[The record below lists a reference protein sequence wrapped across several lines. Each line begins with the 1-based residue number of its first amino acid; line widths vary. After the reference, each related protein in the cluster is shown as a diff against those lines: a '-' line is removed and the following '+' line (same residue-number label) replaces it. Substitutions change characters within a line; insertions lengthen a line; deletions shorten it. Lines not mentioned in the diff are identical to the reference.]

1 MEDIKVAQSQLGEKK
16 SPPSEHSEVDYV
28 GSELFITRLVKN
40 FDESFRVE
48 GEVFND
54 ARFIDGEFIRTSR
67 IESIDWI
74 KKELKTLNTL
84 YKIRM

>member
-1 MEDIKVAQSQLGEKK
+1 MEEIKVVHYQLGGKK
-16 SPPSEHSEVDYV
+16 SPPLEHTTIEYV

-40 FDESFRVE
+40 FDESFRAE

-54 ARFIDGEFIRTSR
+54 NRFIDGEFIRTSR
-67 IESIDWI
+67 IESIDWV
-74 KKELKTLNTL
+74 KRELKTLNTL

>member
-1 MEDIKVAQSQLGEKK
+1 MEEIKVVHYQLGGKK
-16 SPPSEHSEVDYV
+16 SPPLEDSEVKHT
-28 GSELFITRLVKN
+28 GSELFIYSLVKN
-40 FDESFRVE
+40 FDESFRAI

-54 ARFIDGEFIRTSR
+54 DRFKDGEVVHTSR
-67 IESIDWI
+67 IESIDWV